1 MPRTREAQDRHNIAR
16 RRCRAKARQ
25 AMFCMGYIE
34 ATHTSVF
41 KEATDFF
48 TLLDSR
54 YPDKTD
60 LTKTDEYKTFK
71 KTCNGEELPSGELFY
86 FDVKT
91 GLATLNH
98 PEGLQAAQSSPEIPD
113 PVRFETVESS
123 SSNQSTTTNKEV
135 NPQLQIPLMT
145 QQQVSKAMVS
155 TQDEREMPTTSIGE
169 IPEMV
174 STQDE
179 QEMPTTSIG
188 EIPDKIIDEI
198 IAQLKGDPDLYNMF
212 QDLEFQTEFEALG
225 EDLDIPQATGSEKEP
240 WW

>member
-1 MPRTREAQDRHNIAR
+1 MPRTREAQDRHNISR

-34 ATHTSVF
+34 ATHTTVF

-54 YPDKTD
+54 YPDKVD
-60 LTKTDEYKTFK
+60 LTKTGEYKTFK
-71 KTCNGEELPSGELFY
+71 KICNGEELPSGELFY

-91 GLATLNH
+91 GLATLNQ
-98 PEGLQAAQSSPEIPD
+98 PERLQAAQSSPEIPE
-113 PVRFETVESS
+113 PARFETVESP
-123 SSNQSTTTNKEV
+123 SSNQPTTTNKEV

-155 TQDEREMPTTSIGE
+155 TQDE
-169 IPEMV
+169 
-174 STQDE
+174 

-198 IAQLKGDPDLYNMF
+198 MAQLKEDPDLYNMF

-225 EDLDIPQATGSEKEP
+225 EDLDIPQATGFEKEP